1 MYLNYYIQ
9 QLRML
14 IYTVPVMLIAI
25 TVHEFAHGWVSYKL
39 GDPTPKYE
47 GRLSLNPLRHLDLI
61 GTLCLLFFHM
71 GWAKPVRI
79 NTAYY
84 RNKRQG
90 IIWVSLA
97 GPVANFLT
105 AFLSLLICGALMRF
119 GNSGNSAVSIGIMLC
134 YYSAVLNIGLGVFN
148 LIPIPP
154 LDGSNVVEQMYPRV
168 FYFYQR
174 IRPYCTLILL
184 ILLVTGVLSRPLSV
198 ANNGIFAAIKT
209 IKCSKQRNL
218 CCHVEH
224 CQHDFLSGNRG
235 KFRRRNIFRRR
246 IYLIFK
252 GYFIQGREHLFT
264 LDFLFSSCS

>member
-1 MYLNYYIQ
+1 MKYSRTTAINVRLQNKKCEIEPYTLSQTYMVRKDFFMYLNYYIQ
-9 QLRML
+9 QLRLL

-119 GNSGNSAVSIGIMLC
+119 GNSGNSAVTIGVMLC
-134 YYSAVLNIGLGVFN
+134 YYSAVINIGLGVFN

-154 LDGSNVVEQMYPRV
+154 LDGSNVIEQMYPRV
-168 FYFYQR
+168 LYFYQR

-184 ILLVTGVLSRPLSV
+184 ILLATGALSRPLNT
-198 ANNGIFAAIKT
+198 ANNGIFAAMW
-209 IKCSKQRNL
+209 
-218 CCHVEH
+218 
-224 CQHDFLSGNRG
+224 
-235 KFRRRNIFRRR
+235 NIVSA
-246 IYLIFK
+246 
-252 GYFIQGREHLFT
+252 
-264 LDFLFSSCS
+264 LFSLGTGGSSGGGVPQSGGYI

>member
-1 MYLNYYIQ
+1 MLMYLNYYIQ

-97 GPVANFLT
+97 GPFANFLT

-119 GNSGNSAVSIGIMLC
+119 GNSGNSAVSVGVKIGR
-134 YYSAVLNIGLGVFN
+134 A
-148 LIPIPP
+148 
-154 LDGSNVVEQMYPRV
+154 
-168 FYFYQR
+168 
-174 IRPYCTLILL
+174 
-184 ILLVTGVLSRPLSV
+184 
-198 ANNGIFAAIKT
+198 
-209 IKCSKQRNL
+209 
-218 CCHVEH
+218 HV
-224 CQHDFLSGNRG
+224 
-235 KFRRRNIFRRR
+235 
-246 IYLIFK
+246 
-252 GYFIQGREHLFT
+252 
-264 LDFLFSSCS
+264 